1 MSNEN
6 SIEKLKQAAEKARG
20 NAYAPYSGFA
30 VGAAV
35 EGVSGKIYSGCNVE
49 NASFGLTICA
59 ERAAVVQAVAAGEI
73 QLSRLLV
80 VADAEGPVVPC
91 GACRQVMREFN
102 VKEVFMCNLQG
113 KLQVMS
119 LDELLPQAFGPE
131 NLKGVLKHG

>member
-1 MSNEN
+1 M
-6 SIEKLKQAAEKARG
+6 
-20 NAYAPYSGFA
+20 
-30 VGAAV
+30 GAAV

>member
-6 SIEKLKQAAEKARG
+6 SVEKLKQAAEKARG

-80 VADAEGPVVPC
+80 VADAESPVVPC